1 MRRRRPYS
9 QLQVL
14 SLANFDFL
22 RLNRAPRNCPLPYFQ
37 MDRGSLE
44 DVLQYNASAVLDADS
59 MVAILRDVVSGMK

>member
-22 RLNRAPRNCPLPYFQ
+22 RLNRAPRNRPLPYFQ